1 MTEVY
6 AQVCAHFIATGRG
19 SGRKREREKELEGP
33 SCLNADLEGTIGLL
47 VRLNFC
53 LSLSLHM
60 LLFLSEISGPNA
72 EQIVEI
78 RSH

>member
-1 MTEVY
+1 MRE
-6 AQVCAHFIATGRG
+6 RE
-19 SGRKREREKELEGP
+19 REWEREKELEGP
-33 SCLNADLEGTIGLL
+33 SCLNADLQHTIGLL
-47 VRLNFC
+47 VRLSFC

>member
-1 MTEVY
+1 MTATEIY
-6 AQVCAHFIATGRG
+6 AQVCACFIARERG
-19 SGRKREREKELEGP
+19 SEREKELEGP
-33 SCLNADLEGTIGLL
+33 SCLNADLQHTIGLL
-47 VRLNFC
+47 VRLSFC

>member
-1 MTEVY
+1 MCTFYSDRERE
-6 AQVCAHFIATGRG
+6 QE
-19 SGRKREREKELEGP
+19 KEREREKELEGP

>member
-1 MTEVY
+1 M
-6 AQVCAHFIATGRG
+6 
-19 SGRKREREKELEGP
+19 EKELEGP
-33 SCLNADLEGTIGLL
+33 SCFNADLQCTIALLLRLGL
-47 VRLNFC
+47 C